1 MKNLNPTIAVSAAL
15 LLSFTPFGFA
25 GSDKVV
31 PPWERGEKRAPRS
44 AIDTR
49 PPAQL
54 PSALRRTAVAAE
66 AFAVERAE
74 TTVTRS
80 NGSLERRLIADAR
93 SAAEAQVSGLGVR
106 NYFRVGFYQ
115 GMLGWIGNG

>member
-1 MKNLNPTIAVSAAL
+1 MKNLNSTIAITAIV
-15 LLSFTPFGFA
+15 LLSIAPFGLA

-31 PPWERGEKRAPRS
+31 PPWERGEKRSPRS

-54 PSALRRTAVAAE
+54 PSALRRTAIAAE

-74 TTVTRS
+74 IVVTRS
-80 NGSLERRLIADAR
+80 NGSLEHRLIADAR
-93 SAAEAQVSGLGVR
+93 RAAEAQVSGPGVR
-106 NYFRVGFYQ
+106 NYFRVGF
-115 GMLGWIGNG
+115 